1 MSTSI
6 SSICFDSRET
16 EQDCLFVAVRGT
28 QVDGHDFI
36 DQAVSGGATAIVCEE
51 LPDKINELVT
61 YVVTVNSAEAL
72 GLLSSNF
79 YNNPSRKLNLIGITG
94 TNGKTTVATL
104 LFKVFRELGYNVGL
118 LSTVSNYINDKQI
131 TASHT
136 TPDAIQINALIN
148 EMVVAGCTH
157 AFMEV
162 SSHALD
168 QERVTGLHFAGGVF
182 MNISH
187 DHLDYHK
194 TFDEYIKAKK
204 KLFDLLPSSAFAL
217 VNLDDKRGQVM
228 LQNTKASQSTFG
240 LKFLTDHKA
249 RILSDSFHGLE
260 LEINGKQAWFQLIGK
275 FNAYNILAVYAVGVL
290 LGEDEDEMLLRLSS
304 VTAAPGR
311 FERVD
316 GGFSIIAIVDYAH
329 TPDALEN
336 VLQAIDGFRTGNEQV
351 ITVVGCGG
359 NRDKEKRPVMAS
371 IAVKWSDKVIF
382 TDDNPRNEDPAQIIK
397 DMQAGV
403 GKSFVRKTLV
413 IRDRK
418 EAIKTACSMA
428 SANDIILVAG
438 KGHENYQEINGI
450 RHAFDDREVLRAMLE
465 LFKN

>member
-1 MSTSI
+1 MSKPLKDILYNVALKTVSGDMSTSI

-249 RILSDSFHGLE
+249 RILSDSFLS
-260 LEINGKQAWFQLIGK
+260 LIH
-275 FNAYNILAVYAVGVL
+275 I
-290 LGEDEDEMLLRLSS
+290 
-304 VTAAPGR
+304 
-311 FERVD
+311 
-316 GGFSIIAIVDYAH
+316 
-329 TPDALEN
+329 
-336 VLQAIDGFRTGNEQV
+336 
-351 ITVVGCGG
+351 
-359 NRDKEKRPVMAS
+359 
-371 IAVKWSDKVIF
+371 
-382 TDDNPRNEDPAQIIK
+382 
-397 DMQAGV
+397 
-403 GKSFVRKTLV
+403 
-413 IRDRK
+413 
-418 EAIKTACSMA
+418 
-428 SANDIILVAG
+428 
-438 KGHENYQEINGI
+438 
-450 RHAFDDREVLRAMLE
+450 
-465 LFKN
+465 